1 MSDLFAKGKKQYG
14 ADYQK
19 HLFEQYKLYIES
31 AEKTSDRRQLANN
44 HFITINTAFVL
55 LMGFFYQYIDNS
67 AWVNLVFA
75 SFGVA
80 ICIVFYRLIRSYQQ
94 INKAKFNI
102 IQKIEEELPLALY
115 KEEWNF
121 LKNYRAKGKYN
132 LLSKNELR
140 IVKLFRIIYSIAVI
154 VFLSELLV
162 PHLF

>member
-132 LLSKNELR
+132 LLSKNERR
-140 IVKLFRIIYSIAVI
+140 IVTSFGIIYFIVAI
-154 VFLSELLV
+154 VFLWELLV
-162 PHLF
+162 PDTS

>member
-1 MSDLFAKGKKQYG
+1 MSDLFAQGKKQYG

-31 AEKTSDRRQLANN
+31 AEKTSDRRQRANN

-55 LMGFFYQYIDNS
+55 LMGLFYQHIDNS
-67 AWVNLVFA
+67 AWVSLVFA

-80 ICIVFYRLIRSYQQ
+80 ICVVFYYLIRSYQQ

-115 KEEWNF
+115 KEEWKF
-121 LKNYRAKGKYN
+121 LSNYRAKGKYN
-132 LLSKNELR
+132 LLSKNERR
-140 IVKLFRIIYSIAVI
+140 IVISFGIIYFIAVI
-154 VFLSELLV
+154 VFSRELLI
-162 PHLF
+162 PFLY